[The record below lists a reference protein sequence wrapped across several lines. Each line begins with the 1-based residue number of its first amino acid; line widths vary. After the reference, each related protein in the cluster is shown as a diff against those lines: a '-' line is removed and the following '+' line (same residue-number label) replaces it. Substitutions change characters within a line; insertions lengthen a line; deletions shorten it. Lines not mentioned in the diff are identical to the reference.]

1 MISIS
6 DLLYLSIS
14 VSLCP
19 LYKPDK
25 GGVSHVVRRSFS
37 NGLWS
42 GVSGWWIARHIM
54 AVLQKHRGFILTCDV
69 LFVLSEDQHV

>member
-25 GGVSHVVRRSFS
+25 GGVSHVVRRSFI